1 VKFNT
6 ISPYT
11 NQLSIG
17 QQITLNSA
25 KFGVSNKPLIIK
37 QINFVA
43 RTPTQLEAQV
53 QCLGSEVV
61 SFNDIMLQLLQQSLG
76 GESTPASTVLQN
88 LIPINE
94 SIVIADTVTITGT
107 SGPYVWYPGSG
118 RPAMNFGF
126 SLWEL

>member
-1 VKFNT
+1 M
-6 ISPYT
+6 
-11 NQLSIG
+11 
-17 QQITLNSA
+17 
-25 KFGVSNKPLIIK
+25 SNKPLIIK

-61 SFNDIMLQLLQQSLG
+61 SFNDIMLQLLQQNLG

-118 RPAMNFGF
+118 RPAMNYGIF
-126 SLWEL
+126 SMGDIKQNERIKITGKIKVDVFRAGYAEL